1 MAQSCAAAG
10 ATSEPGDPKLI
21 HAMKPAACIPRC
33 FLLPTLSLVAVLL
46 LTSPAA
52 ISAAGLRLTARPNI
66 LLILVDDMGWATLG
80 CYGGMVETPNLDRLA
95 NRGVRFSQFYNAGR
109 CCPSRASLMTGLHPH
124 EAGIGHMTFKRTG
137 RSPSV
142 MAERLRM
149 PYAYRG
155 WLGEAAPTLPGN
167 STRINK

>member
-1 MAQSCAAAG
+1 
-10 ATSEPGDPKLI
+10 
-21 HAMKPAACIPRC
+21 
-33 FLLPTLSLVAVLL
+33 
-46 LTSPAA
+46 
-52 ISAAGLRLTARPNI
+52 
-66 LLILVDDMGWATLG
+66 MGWASLG

-95 NRGVRFSQFYNAGR
+95 SRGVRFSQFYNAGR

-142 MAERLRM
+142 MAERLRV

-155 WLGEAAPTLPGN
+155 RLGEAVPTLPGN